1 MLRSARSEKAL
12 LSTRLLRACCSIL
25 VVFQVLNILLSCG
38 HARKYDS
45 VLTTLPL
52 GPKIVLNAVGVFIT
66 TASGRYRKTGPGGN
80 QYTDSAVVRKS
91 SKMYHT
97 AVVASTARRVY
108 LASACNSTTGDLRSL
123 PRKVPGTWRE
133 DVSRVCRI

>member
-38 HARKYDS
+38 HVRKYDS

-52 GPKIVLNAVGVFIT
+52 GPKIVLNAVGVFMT
-66 TASGRYRKTGPGGN
+66 TASGRYRKTGPGDN
-80 QYTDSAVVRKS
+80 QHRSRPVAKTGLGTHHTAAVV
-91 SKMYHT
+91 
-97 AVVASTARRVY
+97 STARYVC
-108 LASACNSTTGDLRSL
+108 LASAYNSTTGDPRFL
-123 PRKVPGTWRE
+123 PRKVQGIWPE
-133 DVSRVCRI
+133 DASIICKI